1 VQLLPGSLHALQGI
15 GQQVVTP
22 VPVSQ
27 VDNILLVG
35 LMNRALIVFPAG
47 DFRFGGGSSMR
58 TPCTVLLMGLLFVV
72 HMPTV
77 LAMASAHMATVSHP
91 CTKEHQTRAL
101 LKPVD
106 S

>member
-1 VQLLPGSLHALQGI
+1 MFLQVNFDI
-15 GQQVVTP
+15 
-22 VPVSQ
+22 
-27 VDNILLVG
+27 D
-35 LMNRALIVFPAG
+35 
-47 DFRFGGGSSMR
+47 GGSSMR

-91 CTKEHQTRAL
+91 RTKQHQTRAL
-101 LKPVD
+101 LKPAD